1 MINPLPT
8 SRFWL
13 RIGSLLLL
21 GCTCVQCA
29 EVPIVPADPT
39 PEIRT
44 QWDRFITHWE
54 NEAADSLA
62 AFYTEDGIN
71 VPPEFAVNR
80 GREAIAA
87 FYALLFE
94 NNRSSEYTHRIE
106 SLSYA
111 DDMAIEY
118 GSFTVDWVRNDSTTW
133 TFRARSLTH
142 WTRTADGDWQIAA
155 LIFNSPP
162 VEPVE

>member
-1 MINPLPT
+1 MYNEIPT
-8 SRFWL
+8 PRFLL
-13 RIGSLLLL
+13 RLSGLLLFC
-21 GCTCVQCA
+21 CTCVQCA
-29 EVPIVPADPT
+29 EVPIRPADPSA
-39 PEIRT
+39 EIRQ

-62 AFYTEDGIN
+62 AFYTANGIN
-71 VPPEFAVNR
+71 VPAEFAVNR

-94 NNRSSEYTHRIE
+94 NNRSSKYTHRIE

-118 GSFTVDWVRNDSTTW
+118 GSFTVDWVRNDSTT
-133 TFRARSLTH
+133 
-142 WTRTADGDWQIAA
+142 
-155 LIFNSPP
+155 
-162 VEPVE
+162 